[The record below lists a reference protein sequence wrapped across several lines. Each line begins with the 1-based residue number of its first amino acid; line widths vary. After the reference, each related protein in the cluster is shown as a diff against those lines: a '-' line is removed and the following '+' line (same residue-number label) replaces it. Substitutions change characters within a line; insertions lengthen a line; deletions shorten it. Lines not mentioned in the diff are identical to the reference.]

1 MTTILIVIHIAVS
14 LFLVGI
20 VLLQQGKGANAG
32 ATLGGGGSQTM
43 FGSEGPMP
51 LMNKITTG
59 AAVIFMAT
67 SITLAYISAHKS
79 GSSVMEDTET
89 RQESGLNLERG
100 LETVPE
106 KSNESSVSPT
116 TGTAG
121 KNSGE
126 QEEAETLAFPLDN
139 SKNQENQA
147 R

>member
-20 VLLQQGKGANAG
+20 VLLQQGKGASAG

-59 AAVIFMAT
+59 AAIIFMAT
-67 SITLAYISAHKS
+67 SISLAYISAHKS
-79 GSSVMEDTET
+79 GSSVMENTET

-100 LETVPE
+100 PETVPE
-106 KSNESSVSPT
+106 KSDESPVSTT

-121 KNSGE
+121 QNSGE
-126 QEEAETLAFPLDN
+126 EETETLAFPLDN
-139 SKNQENQA
+139 SKDQGNQA